1 MNTSMTV
8 CIGRGGVE
16 KVIAVGSVTV
26 LRLLYVAMIVTG
38 MNFFVG
44 PVVWKNT
51 GHCLS
56 IERGQ
61 VFLSS
66 TVSTD

>member
-1 MNTSMTV
+1 
-8 CIGRGGVE
+8 VE